1 MAALEEDVRA
11 ERELFRDSVRRFIDN
26 EIRPHYEDWEEAE
39 AFPREV
45 WIQLGEAGLLC
56 LDVPEAYGG
65 AGADFALSAVV
76 LEELGRAG
84 MGGLATAVSVHSD
97 VVTPYLLDLGSD
109 AQKEYW
115 LPRMV
120 AGEAVIGIGMT
131 EPGAGSDLQGMRT
144 RADRDGDG
152 WVLNGAK
159 TFITNGIYADVMV
172 IAARTRPEGGAR
184 GTSLFLVDTSLP
196 GFRRGRN
203 LRKLGQHAGDTAEL
217 FFEDLRLP
225 DEALLGRE
233 HQGFIHLIDELPR
246 ERLALAVAAV
256 AAAEG
261 MIEWTA
267 DYVRERKAFGQALS
281 SFQNTRFRLAEM
293 RTDAAVTRAFVDQ
306 CLDRFRAGTLDVT
319 TAAMAKLSSTEMQW
333 RVADGCLQLFGG
345 YGYMRE
351 YPIARAFADARVQRI
366 YGGTSEI
373 MKELIARDMLGKA

>member
-1 MAALEEDVRA
+1 MTAVSEESQA
-11 ERELFRDSVRRFIDN
+11 ERELFRDNVRRFIDN
-26 EIRPHYEDWEEAE
+26 EIQPHYDAWEEAE
-39 AFPREV
+39 GFPREL
-45 WIQLGEAGLLC
+45 WTQLGAAGLLC

-65 AGADFALSAVV
+65 AGADFSLSAVV

-84 MGGLATAVSVHSD
+84 LGALATAVSVHSD
-97 VVTPYLLDLGSD
+97 VVTPYVLHLGSE
-109 AQKEYW
+109 AQKAAW

-144 RADRDGDG
+144 RADRDGDD

-159 TFITNGIYADVMV
+159 TFITNGIHADVMV

-196 GFRRGRN
+196 GFKRGRS
-203 LRKLGQHAGDTAEL
+203 LRKIGQHAGDTAEL

-225 DEALLGRE
+225 GDALLGRE
-233 HQGFIHLIDELPR
+233 NQGFIHLVDELPR
-246 ERLALAVAAV
+246 ERLALAIGAV
-256 AAAEG
+256 ASAEG
-261 MIEWTA
+261 ALEWTTA
-267 DYVRERKAFGQALS
+267 YVRERKAFGQPLS
-281 SFQNTRFRLAEM
+281 SFQNTRFSLAEM
-293 RTDAAVTRAFVDQ
+293 RTEATVVRAFIDQ
-306 CLDRFRAGTLDVT
+306 CLERYRAGTLDVT
-319 TAAMAKLSSTEMQW
+319 TAAMAKLASTEMQC

-351 YPIARAFADARVQRI
+351 YPIARAFVDARVQRI

>member
-45 WIQLGEAGLLC
+45 WTQLGEAGLLC

-109 AQKEYW
+109 AQKEHW

-225 DEALLGRE
+225 DDAILGRE

-267 DYVRERKAFGQALS
+267 DYVRERKAFGQPLS

-306 CLDRFRAGTLDVT
+306 CMDRFRAGTLDVT